1 MNQKSYSQ
9 KVSTEEANAH
19 HSDCVS
25 VPGYDGNNKPRG
37 FAREKRGGVQS
48 QRRDEGRMSL
58 SRSMKYLSS
67 FRVRNGSSFQLA
79 QPHNFGKVTWAC
91 WPLHWKVRGSDEG
104 L

>member
-1 MNQKSYSQ
+1 MKQKSYSQ
-9 KVSTEEANAH
+9 RSLQKKLMRITQIACLFQVMMGTTSPEGLQER
-19 HSDCVS
+19 
-25 VPGYDGNNKPRG
+25 RG
-37 FAREKRGGVQS
+37 WGVQS
-48 QRRDEGRMSL
+48 QRRDEGHMSL